1 MHHRRSRISRRL
13 ILRTMRLHHWRFTT
27 YQGLIGRMGL
37 LPYRRWLWSRWAAHR
52 GLREQRR
59 AERERR
65 EPWRT
70 FKRLQWIRMQ
80 HYLDNAIY
88 GYDTRDMP

>member
-1 MHHRRSRISRRL
+1 MYRRSRIWRGSLSRAMGR
-13 ILRTMRLHHWRFTT
+13 HHWRFTT
-27 YQGLIGRMGL
+27 YQALIGREGL
-37 LPYRRWLWSRWAAHR
+37 LPYRRWLWSHWAAQKGIR
-52 GLREQRR
+52 DQRR

-65 EPWRT
+65 EPWRK

-88 GYDTRDMP
+88 GYDTRDML